1 MSYIAKAAIFCD
13 VCGKR
18 VDLDPEFGLPMT
30 FSPIST
36 DCTPIAGWMK
46 VDASHHLCPGCA
58 DAYSAKKAE
67 MERELRELAGIRVL
81 EQCRSNW

>member
-13 VCGKR
+13 KCGKR

-67 MERELRELAGIRVL
+67 MERELRELAGIREIKFDL
-81 EQCRSNW
+81 

>member
-13 VCGKR
+13 KCGKR

-36 DCTPIAGWMK
+36 DCAPIAGWMK